1 MEETVAKKF
10 VPEDD
15 RALKKLVRE
24 TAKAAGADDRAA
36 PSSRVRQRLA
46 DQARGDLG
54 VDDYV
59 KRQRRE
65 TKKP

>member
-1 MEETVAKKF
+1 MAKKF

-24 TAKAAGADDRAA
+24 TAKAAGADDRTA
-36 PSSRVRQRLA
+36 PAHRVRQRLA
-46 DQARGDLG
+46 DQASGALG

-59 KRQRRE
+59 KRQRAE
-65 TKKP
+65 QKKRPQ